1 MQIEPRPPGYARLI
15 IHELRLLSGATLR
28 LMWTRSAAAPATTGF
43 PPARRPTPGC
53 RRRDNR
59 SAGPSSSTAAIS
71 APRSSAPPVFIT
83 SPGST
88 TPSRTTGSVSSRPR
102 SPKGEWRASINGNAA
117 ARFAFAQDD
126 IGLNE
131 TPTAGYNLLKAEVS
145 YTRAFAK
152 SDGGPREITLG
163 LAGDNLLDERIRNHI
178 SFKKAEVL
186 QPGLGVRLFTNLR
199 F

>member
-1 MQIEPRPPGYARLI
+1 V
-15 IHELRLLSGATLR
+15 
-28 LMWTRSAAAPATTGF
+28 WWRSA
-43 PPARRPTPGC
+43 
-53 RRRDNR
+53 
-59 SAGPSSSTAAIS
+59 
-71 APRSSAPPVFIT
+71 
-83 SPGST
+83 
-88 TPSRTTGSVSSRPR
+88 
-102 SPKGEWRASINGNAA
+102 EWH
-117 ARFAFAQDD
+117 ARFALLHAFAQDD

-145 YTRAFAK
+145 YTRTFAK
-152 SDGGPREITLG
+152 SDGGPREITFG